1 VMPDWTLLLILGVWL
16 VLQLWLLPRMGVS
29 T

>member
-1 VMPDWTLLLILGVWL
+1 MKTLLSFLFVAAVWFI
-16 VLQLWLLPRMGVS
+16 LQLWLLPRMGVP

>member
-1 VMPDWTLLLILGVWL
+1 MKEILIAAGILAVYWA
-16 VLQLWLLPRMGVS
+16 LQLWLLPRMGVP

>member
-1 VMPDWTLLLILGVWL
+1 MKEILIAAAILAVYW
-16 VLQLWLLPRMGVS
+16 VLQLWLLPRMGVP